1 MADQPF
7 RRIVLICDAAC
18 DIRLAVSEAASLASR
33 WGAALHGIY
42 VDDENLR
49 RFAAL
54 PFGRHVSLS
63 APAIIEDVT
72 AETMAGLSSALSAH
86 MRRAIAEAAQAR
98 GLPWSYSAV
107 RDSPSVTSMAARQGD
122 LLVVETARVFSGAW
136 RPRTAW
142 ERSPAAFS
150 GTVLLKGDARS
161 RSGILVLLPKPETA
175 REKVLSAIAALSRV
189 NEDILITGE
198 TAVLTDSADSIQR
211 HFSPI
216 EHKHVRTLALDHN
229 GSAFRQIL
237 ARRKPTLVVAD
248 ADDAAEWLDQTRSD
262 ILLVR

>member
-33 WGAALHGIY
+33 WGAALHGVY
-42 VDDENLR
+42 VDDENMR

-63 APAIIEDVT
+63 APSIIEEVT
-72 AETMAGLSSALSAH
+72 AEAMKGLSSALSAH
-86 MRRAIAEAAQAR
+86 MRRAIAEAAQAH
-98 GLPWSYSAV
+98 GLQWSYSAV
-107 RDSPSVTSMAARQGD
+107 PDMPSVTSMAAQQGD

-150 GTVLLKGDARS
+150 GTVLFKGDTSS

-175 REKVLSAIAALSRV
+175 QEKVLSAVAALSRI
-189 NEDILITGE
+189 NEDILIAGE
-198 TAVLTDSADSIQR
+198 TRVLRESAASIQR
-211 HFSPI
+211 HFPASERKP
-216 EHKHVRTLALDHN
+216 VRTLALDHN
-229 GSAFRQIL
+229 GSAFQQIL

-248 ADDAAEWLDQTRSD
+248 ADDATEWLDQVRSD